1 MGMGKISLE
10 LSKCF
15 MRKGVVLYG
24 STLNEERAKT
34 LKKIG
39 VTIFDRDDFS
49 KIIKTADSL
58 LITAP
63 PDANGCPVLNKYKN
77 SIVGSNLS
85 WIGYVSSTG
94 VYGNYNGEL
103 VKEDSILKSQN
114 SNNLFRVKAENQ
126 FRNLTSKHKIPLCIF
141 RLSGIYGIDRNILI
155 QIIKNKFIP
164 IHKKNHFFNRI
175 HEKDIA
181 RVLSDAAISKSVEG
195 VINLSDDKPA
205 TQLDVA
211 KYAYQLLGKKIPKI
225 YNYDEVFKTMSPNAR
240 KFWENSRKIDN
251 SILKKKF
258 GKMIYSSYEEGLSD
272 IFTYLKSNSS
282 FKF

>member
-15 MRKGVVLYG
+15 MQKGVVLYG
-24 STLNEERAKT
+24 STLNEDRSKI

-39 VTIFDRDDFS
+39 VIIFERDNFG
-49 KIIKTADSL
+49 KIIKMADSL

-77 SIVGSNLS
+77 SIVSSNLS

-94 VYGNYNGEL
+94 VYGDYNGEA

-114 SNNLFRVKAENQ
+114 SINLFRVKAENQ
-126 FRNLTSKHKIPLCIF
+126 FRDFSSKHKIPLCIF
-141 RLSGIYGIDRNILI
+141 RLPGIYGIDRNILI
-155 QIIKNKFIP
+155 QIMKNKFIP

-181 RVLSDAAISKSVEG
+181 RVLSDAAITKSVEG

-225 YNYDEVFKTMSPNAR
+225 YNYDEVFKSMSPKAR
-240 KFWENSRKIDN
+240 KFWESSRKVDN

-258 GKMIYSSYEEGLSD
+258 GKMIYSSYEEGLFD
-272 IFTYLKSNSS
+272 IYTYLKSNSS